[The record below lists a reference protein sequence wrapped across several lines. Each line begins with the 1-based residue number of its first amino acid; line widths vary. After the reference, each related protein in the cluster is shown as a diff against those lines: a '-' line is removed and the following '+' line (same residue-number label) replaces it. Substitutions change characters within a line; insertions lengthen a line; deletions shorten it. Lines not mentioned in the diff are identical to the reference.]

1 MGERSFTD
9 PMPVSE
15 VTLTGEI
22 DVLKHKSEHDVL
34 ILIGAFASGVVLT
47 LTVFGVIFLVG
58 G

>member
-15 VTLTGEI
+15 VTVTGEI
-22 DVLKHKSEHDVL
+22 DVVKQKSEHDVL
-34 ILIGAFASGVVLT
+34 ILIGAFSSGVVLT

-58 G
+58 V

>member
-15 VTLTGEI
+15 VTVTGEI
-22 DVLKHKSEHDVL
+22 DVVKHKPEGDVL
-34 ILIGAFASGVVLT
+34 ILIGAFSSGVVLT